1 MKNNKK
7 LTAVILAIILG
18 CGISLAGC
26 GKNETQTETGTTT
39 TTSSQE
45 YNLSVSNS
53 TEPTTLNQEPTTL
66 NQEPS
71 SSVSSDEPT
80 TLNQEPSSSVSSD
93 EPTTLNQEP
102 SSSVSSDE
110 PTTQAP
116 VLKETVLKGTNSSV
130 LTIHTNGTYDF
141 VCSDYYLSTKDYP
154 ALKVLL
160 VMANDEQKKFI
171 VEKDGAKAFG
181 PISLSFNA
189 DTYSVSGGTLTL
201 GNKKPVYVDK
211 VGWEVPAVSTVT
223 KSGSSY
229 KIIIKG
235 DNGKYKFN
243 FAEFTLTAEQ
253 AKNIGL

>member
-7 LTAVILAIILG
+7 LTAVVLAIILG

-26 GKNETQTETGTTT
+26 GKNETQTETGTPTT
-39 TTSSQE
+39 TPTQE

-53 TEPTTLNQEPTTL
+53 TEPTMEPTML

-71 SSVSSDEPT
+71 SSVSSDEP
-80 TLNQEPSSSVSSD
+80 S
-93 EPTTLNQEP
+93 
-102 SSSVSSDE
+102 
-110 PTTQAP
+110 TQAP

-154 ALKVLL
+154 ALKALL
-160 VMANDEQKKFI
+160 IMANDEQKKYI
-171 VEKDGAKAFG
+171 VEKDGAKALG

-211 VGWEVPAVSTVT
+211 VGWEIPAISTVT
-223 KSGSSY
+223 KSGNSY
-229 KIIIKG
+229 KISIKG
-235 DNGKYKFN
+235 DNGKYKFD
-243 FAEFTLTAEQ
+243 FAEFTLTSEQ

>member
-53 TEPTTLNQEPTTL
+53 T
-66 NQEPS
+66 
-71 SSVSSDEPT
+71 EPT

-211 VGWEVPAVSTVT
+211 VGWEVPAISTVT

-229 KIIIKG
+229 KISIKG

>member
-7 LTAVILAIILG
+7 LTAVVLAIILG

-53 TEPTTLNQEPTTL
+53 TEPTMEPTML

-71 SSVSSDEPT
+71 SSVSSDEP
-80 TLNQEPSSSVSSD
+80 S
-93 EPTTLNQEP
+93 
-102 SSSVSSDE
+102 
-110 PTTQAP
+110 TQAP
-116 VLKETVLKGTNSSV
+116 ALKEIVLKGTNSSV

-154 ALKVLL
+154 ALKALL
-160 VMANDEQKKFI
+160 IMANDEQKKYI
-171 VEKDGAKAFG
+171 VEKDGAKALG

-201 GNKKPVYVDK
+201 GNKKPVYVDQ
-211 VGWEVPAVSTVT
+211 VGWEIPAISTVT
-223 KSGSSY
+223 KSGNSY
-229 KIIIKG
+229 KISIKG

>member
-7 LTAVILAIILG
+7 LTAVVLAIILG

-26 GKNETQTETGTTT
+26 GKNETQTETGTPTT
-39 TTSSQE
+39 TPTQE

-53 TEPTTLNQEPTTL
+53 TEPTMEPTML

-71 SSVSSDEPT
+71 SSVSSDEP
-80 TLNQEPSSSVSSD
+80 S
-93 EPTTLNQEP
+93 
-102 SSSVSSDE
+102 
-110 PTTQAP
+110 TQAP
-116 VLKETVLKGTNSSV
+116 ALKEIVLKGTNSSV

-154 ALKVLL
+154 ALKALL
-160 VMANDEQKKFI
+160 IMANDEQKKYI
-171 VEKDGAKAFG
+171 VEKDGAKALG
-181 PISLSFNA
+181 PISLSFNT

-201 GNKKPVYVDK
+201 GNKKPVYVDQ
-211 VGWEVPAVSTVT
+211 VGWEIPAISTVT
-223 KSGSSY
+223 KSGNSY
-229 KIIIKG
+229 KISIKG

-243 FAEFTLTAEQ
+243 FAEFTLAAEQ

>member
-7 LTAVILAIILG
+7 LTAVVLAIILG

-26 GKNETQTETGTTT
+26 GKNETQTETGTPTT
-39 TTSSQE
+39 TPSQE

-53 TEPTTLNQEPTTL
+53 TEPTMEPTML

-71 SSVSSDEPT
+71 SSVSSDEP
-80 TLNQEPSSSVSSD
+80 S
-93 EPTTLNQEP
+93 
-102 SSSVSSDE
+102 
-110 PTTQAP
+110 TQAP
-116 VLKETVLKGTNSSV
+116 ALKEIVLKGTNSSV

-154 ALKVLL
+154 ALKALL
-160 VMANDEQKKFI
+160 IMANDEQKKYI
-171 VEKDGAKAFG
+171 VEKDGAKALG

-211 VGWEVPAVSTVT
+211 VGWEIPAISTVT
-223 KSGSSY
+223 KSGNSY
-229 KIIIKG
+229 KISIKG
-235 DNGKYKFN
+235 DNGKYKFD

>member
-7 LTAVILAIILG
+7 LTAVVLAIILV

-26 GKNETQTETGTTT
+26 GKNETQTETGTPTT
-39 TTSSQE
+39 TPSQE

-53 TEPTTLNQEPTTL
+53 TEPTMEPTML

-71 SSVSSDEPT
+71 SSVPR
-80 TLNQEPSSSVSSD
+80 
-93 EPTTLNQEP
+93 
-102 SSSVSSDE
+102 DE

-154 ALKVLL
+154 ALKALL
-160 VMANDEQKKFI
+160 IMANDEQKKYI
-171 VEKDGAKAFG
+171 VEKDGAKALG

-211 VGWEVPAVSTVT
+211 VGWEIPAISTVT
-223 KSGSSY
+223 KSGNSY
-229 KIIIKG
+229 KISIKG
-235 DNGKYKFN
+235 DNGKYKFD

>member
-7 LTAVILAIILG
+7 LTAVVLAIILV

-26 GKNETQTETGTTT
+26 GKNETQTETGTPTT
-39 TTSSQE
+39 TPSQE

-53 TEPTTLNQEPTTL
+53 TEPTMEPTML

-71 SSVSSDEPT
+71 SSVSSDEP
-80 TLNQEPSSSVSSD
+80 S
-93 EPTTLNQEP
+93 
-102 SSSVSSDE
+102 
-110 PTTQAP
+110 TQAP
-116 VLKETVLKGTNSSV
+116 ALKETVLKGTNSSV

-154 ALKVLL
+154 ALKALL
-160 VMANDEQKKFI
+160 IMANDEQKKYI
-171 VEKDGAKAFG
+171 VEKDGAKALG

-211 VGWEVPAVSTVT
+211 VGWEIPAISTVT
-223 KSGSSY
+223 KSGNSY
-229 KIIIKG
+229 KISIKG
-235 DNGKYKFN
+235 DNGKYKFD

>member
-7 LTAVILAIILG
+7 LTAVVLAIILG

-26 GKNETQTETGTTT
+26 GKNETQTETGTPTT
-39 TTSSQE
+39 TPTQE

-53 TEPTTLNQEPTTL
+53 TEPTMEPTML

-71 SSVSSDEPT
+71 SSVSSDEP
-80 TLNQEPSSSVSSD
+80 S
-93 EPTTLNQEP
+93 
-102 SSSVSSDE
+102 
-110 PTTQAP
+110 TQAP
-116 VLKETVLKGTNSSV
+116 ALKEIVLKGTNSSV

-154 ALKVLL
+154 ALKALL
-160 VMANDEQKKFI
+160 IMANDEQKKYI
-171 VEKDGAKAFG
+171 VEKDGAKALG

-201 GNKKPVYVDK
+201 GNKKPVYVDQ
-211 VGWEVPAVSTVT
+211 VGWEIPAISTVT
-223 KSGSSY
+223 KSGNSY
-229 KIIIKG
+229 KISIKG
-235 DNGKYKFN
+235 DNGKYKFD

>member
-7 LTAVILAIILG
+7 LTAVVLAIILV

-26 GKNETQTETGTTT
+26 GKNETQTETGTPTT
-39 TTSSQE
+39 TPSQE

-53 TEPTTLNQEPTTL
+53 TEPTMEPTML

-71 SSVSSDEPT
+71 SSVSSDEP
-80 TLNQEPSSSVSSD
+80 S
-93 EPTTLNQEP
+93 
-102 SSSVSSDE
+102 
-110 PTTQAP
+110 TQAP
-116 VLKETVLKGTNSSV
+116 ALKEIVLKGTNSSV

-154 ALKVLL
+154 ALKALL
-160 VMANDEQKKFI
+160 IMANDEQKKYI
-171 VEKDGAKAFG
+171 VEKDGAKALG

-201 GNKKPVYVDK
+201 GNKKPVYVDQ
-211 VGWEVPAVSTVT
+211 VGWEIPAISTVT
-223 KSGSSY
+223 KSGNSY
-229 KIIIKG
+229 KISIKG

>member
-26 GKNETQTETGTTT
+26 GKNETQTETGTPTT
-39 TTSSQE
+39 TPSQE
-45 YNLSVSNS
+45 YSQSVSNS
-53 TEPTTLNQEPTTL
+53 TEPTMEPTML

-71 SSVSSDEPT
+71 SSVSRDEP
-80 TLNQEPSSSVSSD
+80 S
-93 EPTTLNQEP
+93 
-102 SSSVSSDE
+102 
-110 PTTQAP
+110 TQAP

-154 ALKVLL
+154 ALKALL
-160 VMANDEQKKFI
+160 IMANDEQKKYI
-171 VEKDGAKAFG
+171 VEKDGAKALG

-189 DTYSVSGGTLTL
+189 DTFSVSGGTLTL

-211 VGWEVPAVSTVT
+211 VGWEIPAISTVT
-223 KSGSSY
+223 KSGNPY
-229 KIIIKG
+229 KISIKG
-235 DNGKYKFN
+235 DNGKYTFD

>member
-7 LTAVILAIILG
+7 LTAVVLAIILG

-26 GKNETQTETGTTT
+26 GKNETQTETGTPTT
-39 TTSSQE
+39 TPTQE

-53 TEPTTLNQEPTTL
+53 TEPTMEPTML

-71 SSVSSDEPT
+71 SSVSSDEP
-80 TLNQEPSSSVSSD
+80 S
-93 EPTTLNQEP
+93 
-102 SSSVSSDE
+102 
-110 PTTQAP
+110 TQAP

-154 ALKVLL
+154 ALKALL
-160 VMANDEQKKFI
+160 IMANDEQKKYI
-171 VEKDGAKAFG
+171 VEKDGAKALG

-211 VGWEVPAVSTVT
+211 VGWEIPAISTVT
-223 KSGSSY
+223 KSGNSY
-229 KIIIKG
+229 KISIKG
-235 DNGKYKFN
+235 DNGKYKFD

>member
-7 LTAVILAIILG
+7 LTAVVLAIILG

-26 GKNETQTETGTTT
+26 GNNETQTETGTNTPA
-39 TTSSQE
+39 SSQK
-45 YNLSVSNS
+45 YNPSASNS
-53 TEPTTLNQEPTTL
+53 TEPTRL

-71 SSVSSDEPT
+71 SSVSSDEPST
-80 TLNQEPSSSVSSD
+80 K
-93 EPTTLNQEP
+93 
-102 SSSVSSDE
+102 
-110 PTTQAP
+110 AP
-116 VLKETVLKGTNSSV
+116 ALKKTVLKGTNSSV

-141 VCSDYYLSTKDYP
+141 ECSDYYLSTKDYP
-154 ALKVLL
+154 ALKALI
-160 VMANDEQKKFI
+160 VMANDELKKYI

-223 KSGSSY
+223 KSGNSY
-229 KIIIKG
+229 KISIKG
-235 DNGKYKFN
+235 DNGKYKFD

>member
-7 LTAVILAIILG
+7 LTAVVLAIILV

-26 GKNETQTETGTTT
+26 GKNETQTETGTPTT
-39 TTSSQE
+39 TPSQE

-53 TEPTTLNQEPTTL
+53 TEPTMEPTML

-71 SSVSSDEPT
+71 SSVSSDEP
-80 TLNQEPSSSVSSD
+80 S
-93 EPTTLNQEP
+93 
-102 SSSVSSDE
+102 
-110 PTTQAP
+110 TQAP
-116 VLKETVLKGTNSSV
+116 ALKEIVLKGTNSSV

-154 ALKVLL
+154 ALKALL
-160 VMANDEQKKFI
+160 IMANDEQKKYI
-171 VEKDGAKAFG
+171 VEKDGAKALG

-189 DTYSVSGGTLTL
+189 DTYSVSSGTLTL

-211 VGWEVPAVSTVT
+211 VGWEIPAISTVT
-223 KSGSSY
+223 KSGNSY
-229 KIIIKG
+229 KISIKG
-235 DNGKYKFN
+235 DNGKYKFD

>member
-7 LTAVILAIILG
+7 LTAVVLAIILV

-26 GKNETQTETGTTT
+26 GKNETQTETGTPTT
-39 TTSSQE
+39 TPSQE

-53 TEPTTLNQEPTTL
+53 TEPTMEPTML

-71 SSVSSDEPT
+71 SSVSSDEP
-80 TLNQEPSSSVSSD
+80 S
-93 EPTTLNQEP
+93 
-102 SSSVSSDE
+102 
-110 PTTQAP
+110 TQAP
-116 VLKETVLKGTNSSV
+116 ALKEIVLKGTNSSV

-154 ALKVLL
+154 ALKALL
-160 VMANDEQKKFI
+160 IMANDEQKKYI
-171 VEKDGAKAFG
+171 VEKDGAKALE

-211 VGWEVPAVSTVT
+211 VGWEIPAISTVT
-223 KSGSSY
+223 KSGNSY
-229 KIIIKG
+229 KISIKG
-235 DNGKYKFN
+235 DNGKYKFD

>member
-7 LTAVILAIILG
+7 LTAVVLAIILV

-26 GKNETQTETGTTT
+26 GKNETQTETGTPTT
-39 TTSSQE
+39 TPTQE

-53 TEPTTLNQEPTTL
+53 TEPTMEPTML

-71 SSVSSDEPT
+71 SSVSSDEP
-80 TLNQEPSSSVSSD
+80 S
-93 EPTTLNQEP
+93 
-102 SSSVSSDE
+102 
-110 PTTQAP
+110 TQAP
-116 VLKETVLKGTNSSV
+116 ALKEIVLKGTNSSV

-154 ALKVLL
+154 ALKALL
-160 VMANDEQKKFI
+160 IMANDEQKKYI
-171 VEKDGAKAFG
+171 VEKDGAKALG

-211 VGWEVPAVSTVT
+211 VGWEIPAISTVT
-223 KSGSSY
+223 KSGNSY
-229 KIIIKG
+229 KISIKG
-235 DNGKYKFN
+235 DNGKYKFD

>member
-7 LTAVILAIILG
+7 LTAVVLAIILG

-45 YNLSVSNS
+45 YSQSVSNS
-53 TEPTTLNQEPTTL
+53 TEPTMEPTML

-71 SSVSSDEPT
+71 SSVSSNEPST
-80 TLNQEPSSSVSSD
+80 QVPSSSVSS
-93 EPTTLNQEP
+93 NEP
-102 SSSVSSDE
+102 S
-110 PTTQAP
+110 TQAP
-116 VLKETVLKGTNSSV
+116 VLKETVLKGTNRSV

-154 ALKVLL
+154 ALKALL
-160 VMANDEQKKFI
+160 IMANDEQKKYI
-171 VEKDGAKAFG
+171 VEKDGAKALG

-211 VGWEVPAVSTVT
+211 VGWEIPAISTVT
-223 KSGSSY
+223 KSGNSY
-229 KIIIKG
+229 KISIKG
-235 DNGKYKFN
+235 DNGKYKFD

>member
-7 LTAVILAIILG
+7 LTAVVLAIILG

-26 GKNETQTETGTTT
+26 GKNETQTETRTTT

-53 TEPTTLNQEPTTL
+53 TEPTMEPTML

-71 SSVSSDEPT
+71 SSVSSDEP
-80 TLNQEPSSSVSSD
+80 S
-93 EPTTLNQEP
+93 
-102 SSSVSSDE
+102 
-110 PTTQAP
+110 TQAP

-154 ALKVLL
+154 ALKALL
-160 VMANDEQKKFI
+160 IMANDEQKKYI
-171 VEKDGAKAFG
+171 VEKDGAKALG

-211 VGWEVPAVSTVT
+211 VGWEIPAISTVT
-223 KSGSSY
+223 KSGNSY
-229 KIIIKG
+229 KISIKG
-235 DNGKYKFN
+235 DNGKYKFD

>member
-26 GKNETQTETGTTT
+26 GKNETQTETGTPTT
-39 TTSSQE
+39 TPTQE

-53 TEPTTLNQEPTTL
+53 TEPTMEPTML

-71 SSVSSDEPT
+71 SSVSSDEP
-80 TLNQEPSSSVSSD
+80 S
-93 EPTTLNQEP
+93 
-102 SSSVSSDE
+102 
-110 PTTQAP
+110 TQAP
-116 VLKETVLKGTNSSV
+116 ALKETVLKGTNSSV

-154 ALKVLL
+154 ALKALL
-160 VMANDEQKKFI
+160 IMANDEQKKYI
-171 VEKDGAKAFG
+171 VEKDGAKALG

-201 GNKKPVYVDK
+201 GNKKTVYVDK
-211 VGWEVPAVSTVT
+211 VGWEIPAISTVT
-223 KSGSSY
+223 KSGNSY
-229 KIIIKG
+229 KISIKG

>member
-1 MKNNKK
+1 MGFFMKNNKK
-7 LTAVILAIILG
+7 LTAVVLAIILG

-26 GKNETQTETGTTT
+26 GKNETQTETGTPTT
-39 TTSSQE
+39 TPTQE

-53 TEPTTLNQEPTTL
+53 TEPTMEPTML

-71 SSVSSDEPT
+71 SSVSSDEP
-80 TLNQEPSSSVSSD
+80 S
-93 EPTTLNQEP
+93 
-102 SSSVSSDE
+102 
-110 PTTQAP
+110 TQAP
-116 VLKETVLKGTNSSV
+116 ALKEIVLKGTNSSV

-154 ALKVLL
+154 ALKALL
-160 VMANDEQKKFI
+160 IMANDEQKKYI
-171 VEKDGAKAFG
+171 VEKDGAKALG

-201 GNKKPVYVDK
+201 GNKKPVYVDQ
-211 VGWEVPAVSTVT
+211 VGWEIPAISTVT
-223 KSGSSY
+223 KSGNSY
-229 KIIIKG
+229 KISIKG

-243 FAEFTLTAEQ
+243 FAEFTLAAEQ

>member
-7 LTAVILAIILG
+7 LTAVVLAIILG

-26 GKNETQTETGTTT
+26 GKNETQTEIGTPTTT
-39 TTSSQE
+39 PTQE

-53 TEPTTLNQEPTTL
+53 TEPTMEPTML

-71 SSVSSDEPT
+71 SSVSSDEP
-80 TLNQEPSSSVSSD
+80 S
-93 EPTTLNQEP
+93 
-102 SSSVSSDE
+102 
-110 PTTQAP
+110 TQAP
-116 VLKETVLKGTNSSV
+116 ALKEIVLKGTNSSV

-154 ALKVLL
+154 ALKALL
-160 VMANDEQKKFI
+160 IMANDEQKKYI
-171 VEKDGAKAFG
+171 VEKDGAKALG

-201 GNKKPVYVDK
+201 GNKKPVYVDQ
-211 VGWEVPAVSTVT
+211 VGWEIPAISTVT
-223 KSGSSY
+223 KSGNSY
-229 KIIIKG
+229 KISIKG

-243 FAEFTLTAEQ
+243 FAEFTLAAEQ

>member
-7 LTAVILAIILG
+7 LTAVVLAIILG

-53 TEPTTLNQEPTTL
+53 TEPTML

-71 SSVSSDEPT
+71 SSVSSDEP
-80 TLNQEPSSSVSSD
+80 S
-93 EPTTLNQEP
+93 
-102 SSSVSSDE
+102 
-110 PTTQAP
+110 TQVP
-116 VLKETVLKGTNSSV
+116 VLKETVLKGTNRSV

-154 ALKVLL
+154 ALKALL
-160 VMANDEQKKFI
+160 IMANDEQKKYI
-171 VEKDGAKAFG
+171 VEKDGAKALG

-201 GNKKPVYVDK
+201 GNKKPVYVEK
-211 VGWEVPAVSTVT
+211 VGWEVPAISTVT

-229 KIIIKG
+229 IISIKG

>member
-26 GKNETQTETGTTT
+26 GKNETQTETGTPITT
-39 TTSSQE
+39 PSQE
-45 YNLSVSNS
+45 YSQSVSNS
-53 TEPTTLNQEPTTL
+53 TEPTMEPTML

-71 SSVSSDEPT
+71 SSVSSDEP
-80 TLNQEPSSSVSSD
+80 S
-93 EPTTLNQEP
+93 
-102 SSSVSSDE
+102 
-110 PTTQAP
+110 TQAP
-116 VLKETVLKGTNSSV
+116 DLKETVLKGTNSSV

-154 ALKVLL
+154 ALKALL
-160 VMANDEQKKFI
+160 IMANDEQKKYI
-171 VEKDGAKAFG
+171 VEKDGAKALG

-211 VGWEVPAVSTVT
+211 VGWEIPAISTVT
-223 KSGSSY
+223 KSGNSY
-229 KIIIKG
+229 KISIKG
-235 DNGKYKFN
+235 DNGKYKFD

>member
-26 GKNETQTETGTTT
+26 GKNETQTETGTPTT
-39 TTSSQE
+39 TPTQE

-53 TEPTTLNQEPTTL
+53 TEPTMEPTML

-71 SSVSSDEPT
+71 SSVSSDEP
-80 TLNQEPSSSVSSD
+80 S
-93 EPTTLNQEP
+93 
-102 SSSVSSDE
+102 
-110 PTTQAP
+110 TQAP
-116 VLKETVLKGTNSSV
+116 ALKEIVLKGTNSSV

-154 ALKVLL
+154 ALKALL
-160 VMANDEQKKFI
+160 IMANDEQKKYI
-171 VEKDGAKAFG
+171 VEKDGAKALG

-211 VGWEVPAVSTVT
+211 VGWEIPAISTVT
-223 KSGSSY
+223 KSGNSY
-229 KIIIKG
+229 KISIKG
-235 DNGKYKFN
+235 DNGKYKFD

>member
-26 GKNETQTETGTTT
+26 GKNETQTETGTPTT
-39 TTSSQE
+39 TPSQE
-45 YNLSVSNS
+45 YSQSVSNS
-53 TEPTTLNQEPTTL
+53 TEPTMEPTML

-71 SSVSSDEPT
+71 SSVSSDEP
-80 TLNQEPSSSVSSD
+80 S
-93 EPTTLNQEP
+93 
-102 SSSVSSDE
+102 
-110 PTTQAP
+110 TQAP

-154 ALKVLL
+154 ALLI
-160 VMANDEQKKFI
+160 MANDEQKKYI
-171 VEKDGAKAFG
+171 VEKDGAKALG

-211 VGWEVPAVSTVT
+211 VGWEIPAISTVT
-223 KSGSSY
+223 KSGNSY
-229 KIIIKG
+229 KISIKG
-235 DNGKYKFN
+235 DNGKYKFD

>member
-26 GKNETQTETGTTT
+26 GKNETQTETGTPTT
-39 TTSSQE
+39 TPSQE
-45 YNLSVSNS
+45 YSQSASNS
-53 TEPTTLNQEPTTL
+53 TEPTML

-71 SSVSSDEPT
+71 SSVSSDEP
-80 TLNQEPSSSVSSD
+80 S
-93 EPTTLNQEP
+93 
-102 SSSVSSDE
+102 
-110 PTTQAP
+110 TQAP

-154 ALKVLL
+154 ALKALL
-160 VMANDEQKKFI
+160 VMANDELKKYI

-223 KSGSSY
+223 KSGNSY
-229 KIIIKG
+229 KISIKG
-235 DNGKYKFN
+235 DNGKFKFD

>member
-26 GKNETQTETGTTT
+26 GKNETQTETGTPTT
-39 TTSSQE
+39 TPSQE
-45 YNLSVSNS
+45 YSQSVSNS
-53 TEPTTLNQEPTTL
+53 TEPTMEPTML

-71 SSVSSDEPT
+71 SSVSSDEP
-80 TLNQEPSSSVSSD
+80 S
-93 EPTTLNQEP
+93 
-102 SSSVSSDE
+102 
-110 PTTQAP
+110 TQAP

-154 ALKVLL
+154 ALKALL
-160 VMANDEQKKFI
+160 VMANDELKKYI

-211 VGWEVPAVSTVT
+211 VGWEIPAISTVT
-223 KSGSSY
+223 KSGNSY
-229 KIIIKG
+229 KISIKG
-235 DNGKYKFN
+235 DNGKFKFD

>member
-7 LTAVILAIILG
+7 LTAVVLAIILG

-45 YNLSVSNS
+45 YSLSVSNS
-53 TEPTTLNQEPTTL
+53 TEPTMLI
-66 NQEPS
+66 QEPS
-71 SSVSSDEPT
+71 SSVSSDEP
-80 TLNQEPSSSVSSD
+80 S
-93 EPTTLNQEP
+93 
-102 SSSVSSDE
+102 
-110 PTTQAP
+110 TQAP
-116 VLKETVLKGTNSSV
+116 ALKETVLKGTNSSV

-141 VCSDYYLSTKDYP
+141 VCSDYHLSTKDYP
-154 ALKVLL
+154 ALKALL
-160 VMANDEQKKFI
+160 IMANDEQKKFI

-229 KIIIKG
+229 KISIKG

>member
-7 LTAVILAIILG
+7 LTAVVLAIILG

-26 GKNETQTETGTTT
+26 GNNETQTETGTNTPA
-39 TTSSQE
+39 SSQK
-45 YNLSVSNS
+45 YNPSASNS
-53 TEPTTLNQEPTTL
+53 TEPTRL

-71 SSVSSDEPT
+71 SSVSSDEPST
-80 TLNQEPSSSVSSD
+80 K
-93 EPTTLNQEP
+93 
-102 SSSVSSDE
+102 
-110 PTTQAP
+110 AP
-116 VLKETVLKGTNSSV
+116 ALKKTVLKGTNSSV

-141 VCSDYYLSTKDYP
+141 ECSDYYLSTKDYP
-154 ALKVLL
+154 ALKALL
-160 VMANDEQKKFI
+160 VMANDELKKYI

-189 DTYSVSGGTLTL
+189 DTYSVSSGTLTL

-223 KSGSSY
+223 KSGNSY
-229 KIIIKG
+229 KISIKG
-235 DNGKYKFN
+235 DNGKYKFD

>member
-7 LTAVILAIILG
+7 LTAVVLAIILG

-45 YNLSVSNS
+45 YSLSVSNS
-53 TEPTTLNQEPTTL
+53 TEPTML

-71 SSVSSDEPT
+71 SSVSSDEP
-80 TLNQEPSSSVSSD
+80 S
-93 EPTTLNQEP
+93 
-102 SSSVSSDE
+102 
-110 PTTQAP
+110 TQAP
-116 VLKETVLKGTNSSV
+116 ALKETVLKGTNSSV

-154 ALKVLL
+154 ALKALL
-160 VMANDEQKKFI
+160 IMANDEQKKFI

-211 VGWEVPAVSTVT
+211 VGWEIPAVSTVT

-229 KIIIKG
+229 KISIKG

>member
-7 LTAVILAIILG
+7 LTAVVLAIILV

-26 GKNETQTETGTTT
+26 GKNETQTETGTPTT
-39 TTSSQE
+39 TPSQE

-53 TEPTTLNQEPTTL
+53 TEPTMEPTML

-71 SSVSSDEPT
+71 SSVSSDEP
-80 TLNQEPSSSVSSD
+80 S
-93 EPTTLNQEP
+93 
-102 SSSVSSDE
+102 
-110 PTTQAP
+110 TQAP

-154 ALKVLL
+154 ALKALL
-160 VMANDEQKKFI
+160 IMANDEQKKYI
-171 VEKDGAKAFG
+171 VEKDGAKALG

-211 VGWEVPAVSTVT
+211 VGWEVPAISTVT
-223 KSGSSY
+223 KSGNSY
-229 KIIIKG
+229 KISIKG
-235 DNGKYKFN
+235 DNGKYKFD

>member
-7 LTAVILAIILG
+7 LTAVVLAIILG

-26 GKNETQTETGTTT
+26 GKNETQTETGTPTT
-39 TTSSQE
+39 TPSQE

-53 TEPTTLNQEPTTL
+53 TEPTMEPTML

-71 SSVSSDEPT
+71 SSVSSDEP
-80 TLNQEPSSSVSSD
+80 S
-93 EPTTLNQEP
+93 
-102 SSSVSSDE
+102 
-110 PTTQAP
+110 TQAP
-116 VLKETVLKGTNSSV
+116 VLKETVLKGTNRSV

-154 ALKVLL
+154 ALKALL
-160 VMANDEQKKFI
+160 IMANDEQKKYI
-171 VEKDGAKAFG
+171 VEKDGAKALG

-201 GNKKPVYVDK
+201 GNKKPVYVEK
-211 VGWEVPAVSTVT
+211 VGWEVPAISTVT
-223 KSGSSY
+223 KSGNSY
-229 KIIIKG
+229 KISIKG

>member
-26 GKNETQTETGTTT
+26 GKNETQTETGTPTT
-39 TTSSQE
+39 TPSQE
-45 YNLSVSNS
+45 YSQSVSNS
-53 TEPTTLNQEPTTL
+53 TEPTMEPTML

-71 SSVSSDEPT
+71 SSVSSDEPST
-80 TLNQEPSSSVSSD
+80 K
-93 EPTTLNQEP
+93 
-102 SSSVSSDE
+102 
-110 PTTQAP
+110 AP
-116 VLKETVLKGTNSSV
+116 ALKKTVLKGTNSSV

-154 ALKVLL
+154 ALKALL
-160 VMANDEQKKFI
+160 IMANDEQKKYI
-171 VEKDGAKAFG
+171 VEKDGAKALG

-211 VGWEVPAVSTVT
+211 VGWEIPAISTVT

-229 KIIIKG
+229 KISIKG

>member
-7 LTAVILAIILG
+7 LTAVILAIILV

-45 YNLSVSNS
+45 YSLSVSNS
-53 TEPTTLNQEPTTL
+53 TEPTML

-71 SSVSSDEPT
+71 SSVSSDEP
-80 TLNQEPSSSVSSD
+80 S
-93 EPTTLNQEP
+93 
-102 SSSVSSDE
+102 
-110 PTTQAP
+110 TQAP
-116 VLKETVLKGTNSSV
+116 ALKETVLKGTNSSV

-154 ALKVLL
+154 ALKALL
-160 VMANDEQKKFI
+160 IMANDEQKKFI

-211 VGWEVPAVSTVT
+211 VGWEIPAVSTVT

-229 KIIIKG
+229 KISIKG

>member
-7 LTAVILAIILG
+7 LTAVVLAIILG

-26 GKNETQTETGTTT
+26 GKNETQTETGTPT

-53 TEPTTLNQEPTTL
+53 TEPTMEPTML

-71 SSVSSDEPT
+71 SSVSSDEP
-80 TLNQEPSSSVSSD
+80 S
-93 EPTTLNQEP
+93 
-102 SSSVSSDE
+102 
-110 PTTQAP
+110 TQAP
-116 VLKETVLKGTNSSV
+116 ALKETVLKGTNSSV

-154 ALKVLL
+154 ALKALL
-160 VMANDEQKKFI
+160 IMANDEQKKYI
-171 VEKDGAKAFG
+171 VEKDGAKALG

-211 VGWEVPAVSTVT
+211 VGWEIPAISTVT
-223 KSGSSY
+223 KSGNSY
-229 KIIIKG
+229 KISIKG
-235 DNGKYKFN
+235 DNGKYKFD

>member
-7 LTAVILAIILG
+7 LTAVVLAIILV

-26 GKNETQTETGTTT
+26 GKNETQTETGTPTT
-39 TTSSQE
+39 TPSQE

-53 TEPTTLNQEPTTL
+53 TEPTMEPTML

-71 SSVSSDEPT
+71 SSVSSDEP
-80 TLNQEPSSSVSSD
+80 S
-93 EPTTLNQEP
+93 
-102 SSSVSSDE
+102 
-110 PTTQAP
+110 TQAP
-116 VLKETVLKGTNSSV
+116 ALKEIVLKGTNSSV

-154 ALKVLL
+154 ALKALL
-160 VMANDEQKKFI
+160 IMANDEQKKYI
-171 VEKDGAKAFG
+171 VEKDGAKALG
-181 PISLSFNA
+181 PINLSFNA

-211 VGWEVPAVSTVT
+211 VGWEIPAISTVT
-223 KSGSSY
+223 KSGNSY
-229 KIIIKG
+229 KISIKG
-235 DNGKYKFN
+235 DNGKYKFD

>member
-7 LTAVILAIILG
+7 LTAVVLAIILG

-53 TEPTTLNQEPTTL
+53 TEPTMEPTML

-71 SSVSSDEPT
+71 SSVSSDEP
-80 TLNQEPSSSVSSD
+80 S
-93 EPTTLNQEP
+93 
-102 SSSVSSDE
+102 
-110 PTTQAP
+110 TQAP
-116 VLKETVLKGTNSSV
+116 VLKETVLKGTNRSV

-154 ALKVLL
+154 ALKALL
-160 VMANDEQKKFI
+160 IMANDEQKKYI
-171 VEKDGAKAFG
+171 VEKDGAKALG

-211 VGWEVPAVSTVT
+211 VGWEIPAISTVT
-223 KSGSSY
+223 KSGNSY
-229 KIIIKG
+229 KISIKG
-235 DNGKYKFN
+235 DNGKYKFD

>member
-7 LTAVILAIILG
+7 LTAVVLAIILV

-26 GKNETQTETGTTT
+26 RKNETQTETGTPTT
-39 TTSSQE
+39 TPSQE

-53 TEPTTLNQEPTTL
+53 TEPTMEPTML

-71 SSVSSDEPT
+71 SSVSSDEP
-80 TLNQEPSSSVSSD
+80 S
-93 EPTTLNQEP
+93 
-102 SSSVSSDE
+102 
-110 PTTQAP
+110 TQAP
-116 VLKETVLKGTNSSV
+116 ALKEIVLKGTNSSV

-154 ALKVLL
+154 ALKALL
-160 VMANDEQKKFI
+160 IMANDEQKKYI
-171 VEKDGAKAFG
+171 VEKDGAKALG

-211 VGWEVPAVSTVT
+211 VGWEIPAISTVT
-223 KSGSSY
+223 KSGNSY
-229 KIIIKG
+229 KISIKG
-235 DNGKYKFN
+235 DNGKYKFD

>member
-53 TEPTTLNQEPTTL
+53 TEPTMEPTML

-71 SSVSSDEPT
+71 SSVSSDEP
-80 TLNQEPSSSVSSD
+80 S
-93 EPTTLNQEP
+93 
-102 SSSVSSDE
+102 
-110 PTTQAP
+110 TQAP

-154 ALKVLL
+154 ALKALL
-160 VMANDEQKKFI
+160 IMANDEQKKYI
-171 VEKDGAKAFG
+171 VEKDGAKALG

-201 GNKKPVYVDK
+201 GNKKPVYVEK
-211 VGWEVPAVSTVT
+211 VGWEVPAISTVT
-223 KSGSSY
+223 KSGNSY
-229 KIIIKG
+229 KISIKG